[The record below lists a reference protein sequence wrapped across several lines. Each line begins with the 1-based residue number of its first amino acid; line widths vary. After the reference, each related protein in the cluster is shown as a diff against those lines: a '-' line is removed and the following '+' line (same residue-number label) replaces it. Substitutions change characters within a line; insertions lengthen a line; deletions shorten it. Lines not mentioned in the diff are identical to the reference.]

1 MKNSPTQFP
10 TQSKPKHFFR
20 VESFWR
26 SSMVDLSTLNIA
38 YFTFI
43 GWILSLFFAWAL
55 IKTGPATHFSSMVP
69 SWTLTPCV
77 AWLSFFLSI
86 DGFFFK
92 SCFFVFPLLDSLN
105 IQLGISPPWLSS
117 SLLLPLLVLAQASLW
132 SSAFQSGSG
141 NIWHAPLTLPII
153 IADTHLSLSNV
164 LCRLGN
170 PDKHWPVAHRS
181 ECGLPSSQESR
192 PYPQPSMYFQYL
204 IVPLMAVHSCRS
216 DHHYFGHSK
225 QQYIASWLL
234 GIPFKLLFLEFPLDL
249 GLSTFTQPLH
259 HLHGLSHHCS
269 SLLLSTLANK
279 RQTLLKV
286 ILARTDFCR
295 TFLLPVAI
303 TLASVTL

>member
-86 DGFFFK
+86 DGFFFE

-117 SLLLPLLVLAQASLW
+117 SLLLPLL
-132 SSAFQSGSG
+132 G
-141 NIWHAPLTLPII
+141 
-153 IADTHLSLSNV
+153 
-164 LCRLGN
+164 
-170 PDKHWPVAHRS
+170 
-181 ECGLPSSQESR
+181 PSSS
-192 PYPQPSMYFQYL
+192 F
-204 IVPLMAVHSCRS
+204 
-216 DHHYFGHSK
+216 
-225 QQYIASWLL
+225 
-234 GIPFKLLFLEFPLDL
+234 
-249 GLSTFTQPLH
+249 
-259 HLHGLSHHCS
+259 
-269 SLLLSTLANK
+269 SLVFS
-279 RQTLLKV
+279 
-286 ILARTDFCR
+286 
-295 TFLLPVAI
+295 LPVWVWQH
-303 TLASVTL
+303 LACASHVTNYHSWHTPVTFQCPL